1 MKKNLLIII
10 AIIITLFIA
19 DRFIRPGIESAG
31 VGKVKEETRINSEEL
46 KVEDYEKIYLKA
58 IKKAESYEIKDKELL
73 RWVVKGIAS
82 REMDN
87 KPELTKKALIRNAR
101 EQIQLDKANI
111 EYAEVKY
118 DIKATDQELEALAH
132 EQLRHLTSDISLDGY
147 LRAFAKTY
155 DLSPKEVLLEIEKSS
170 IMLMVTNEKLY
181 PKLVEVYNSDDRA
194 EVSRKYGSEVRSFMA
209 GIEPEID
216 A

>member
-1 MKKNLLIII
+1 MKRNLLIIF
-10 AIIITLFIA
+10 AILITLFIA
-19 DRFIRPGIESAG
+19 DRFIRPGMESAG
-31 VGKVKEETRINSEEL
+31 VGMVKEETKMNREEL
-46 KVEDYEKIYLKA
+46 KVEDYEKIYVKA

-82 REMDN
+82 REMDH

-101 EQIQLDKANI
+101 EKIQLENASI

-118 DIKATDQELEALAH
+118 DIKAAEQEVEALALV
-132 EQLRHLTSDISLDGY
+132 QLKDLSSDIPLEGY
-147 LRAFAKTY
+147 LKAFAKTY

-170 IMLMVTNEKLY
+170 LMLMVTNEKLY
-181 PKLVEVYNSDDRA
+181 PKLEEAYNSDDRA
-194 EVSRKYGSEVRSFMA
+194 EVSRKYGSEVKSFMA
-209 GIEPEID
+209 GIEPGID